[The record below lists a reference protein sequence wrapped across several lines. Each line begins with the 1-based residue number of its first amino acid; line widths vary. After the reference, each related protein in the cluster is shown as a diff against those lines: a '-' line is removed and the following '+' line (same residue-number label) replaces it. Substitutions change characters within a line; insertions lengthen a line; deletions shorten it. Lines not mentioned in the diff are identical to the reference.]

1 MAQNWHKLGF
11 IVKRPSPGPDP
22 IFIEV
27 QRQDPHGDDLTEPE
41 VEKPVHKRLEMV
53 FPKPSGTVEPIT
65 SLESLRE
72 HLQAAMAV
80 ELSTIPLYLF
90 SMYSVK
96 TPKKFVNDPRY
107 YDLIV
112 AAIRG
117 ESVLVHL
124 FRILTVVSGVVAEE
138 MLHLSLAGNILRAIG
153 GTPKVYDIVPKY
165 PAPMLGHSPKLE
177 LNLRGLNAKQLET
190 FLAVRAVYFMGET

>member
-27 QRQDPHGDDLTEPE
+27 QRQDPHGDDMTEPD
-41 VEKPVHKRLEMV
+41 VEKPAHKRLELV
-53 FPKPSGTVEPIT
+53 FPKPSGIVHPIT
-65 SLESLRE
+65 SVESLRE

-117 ESVLVHL
+117 AFVIELFFCILKVVL
-124 FRILTVVSGVVAEE
+124 GVVAEE

-177 LNLRGLNAKQLET
+177 LNLRALGAKQLET
-190 FLAVRAVYFMGET
+190 FLAVSTAYFIGEG

>member
-27 QRQDPHGDDLTEPE
+27 QRQDPHADDMTEPE
-41 VEKPVHKRLEMV
+41 EKPVHKRLKMV

-72 HLQAAMAV
+72 HLQAAIAV

-96 TPKKFVNDPRY
+96 TPKQFVNDPRY

-117 ESVLVHL
+117 ASVLYSC
-124 FRILTVVSGVVAEE
+124 FFFAS
-138 MLHLSLAGNILRAIG
+138 
-153 GTPKVYDIVPKY
+153 
-165 PAPMLGHSPKLE
+165 
-177 LNLRGLNAKQLET
+177 
-190 FLAVRAVYFMGET
+190 